1 MHRDASE
8 LPVVQSTHF
17 ELVINR
23 ATAKALKLQIPDRLT
38 ALADDVIEW
47 RWSDVRF

>member
-1 MHRDASE
+1 M
-8 LPVVQSTHF
+8 PVVQSTHF

-23 ATAKALKLQIPDRLT
+23 ATAKTLKPQIPDTLT
-38 ALADDVIEW
+38 ALAGEVIEW